1 MIVKMSRY
9 DFVLLATQSDDF
21 IARLREL
28 GLVDITTTGWEP
40 QEKDRLLVTDIDH
53 YRKAIE
59 SLGAFADSE
68 EYAESTVK
76 YSSGREA
83 YEAYCDLRQQKT
95 SLQGEIARLEK
106 LAEELK
112 PWGDFEGD
120 ARERLAQQGVV
131 LRYFVAQSSTY
142 DALAEQW
149 ANDYTVVEIGRDSSS
164 VYFVVVTTPAA
175 EIVID
180 AQEVKAPQMDSR
192 AAMAEAEKCREQI
205 SRINLEISGCAA
217 NVGVIED

>member
-1 MIVKMSRY
+1 MIVRMSRY

-40 QEKDRLLVTDIDH
+40 QEEDRHLLTAIDQ
-53 YRKAIE
+53 YRKAVE
-59 SLGAFADSE
+59 VLRSFADSE

-106 LAEELK
+106 LAEEFHVSVRTA
-112 PWGDFEGD
+112 WNMENEG
-120 ARERLAQQGVV
+120 V
-131 LRYFVAQSSTY
+131 
-142 DALAEQW
+142 
-149 ANDYTVVEIGRDSSS
+149 DSI
-164 VYFVVVTTPAA
+164 AD
-175 EIVID
+175 I
-180 AQEVKAPQMDSR
+180 
-192 AAMAEAEKCREQI
+192 
-205 SRINLEISGCAA
+205 L
-217 NVGVIED
+217 